1 MTGARVTKLLASLMS
16 AAVLAACAST
26 GWRARQIEGS
36 SAAGFER
43 SVAMLQNDLP
53 SRRREDF
60 DVALVVVFMRAAGLD
75 AGDLDG
81 DVDYFDARITSDT
94 AGNLLTEVQ
103 PGNLVSAAEESKGN
117 AVAAAYFAQLDG
129 LGYDEVVERAGEVD
143 AGPYQADL
151 KRQHSQAAC
160 AGWQGRATPP
170 PLGRTSRIRR
180 CD

>member
-1 MTGARVTKLLASLMS
+1 MAKLPVSLVS
-16 AAVLAACAST
+16 VAILEACAST
-26 GWRARQIEGS
+26 DWRARRVDGS

-81 DVDYFDARITSDT
+81 DGDVDYFDARITSET

-103 PGNLVSAAEESKGN
+103 RGNLVSAAEESKGN

-129 LGYDEVVERAGEVD
+129 MGYDEVVERAGEVD
-143 AGPYQADL
+143 ARPYQADL
-151 KRQHSQAAC
+151 KRQHSQVAC